1 MDNKYYLDQNG
12 LKALINKSVGLGNYF
27 IAVVLDQVTW
37 DKGDSTIIDQSGF
50 TADGQTV
57 VQFMRF
63 NNTTSVVDVSEYGE
77 GYVRP
82 KIGLSQ
88 PVFVNCF
95 NRILA
100 ITNTSVE
107 NENHSHS
114 EIFKLCDI
122 NSEANLGAGIG
133 HYVYRNNDNS
143 KEFILNVTITGT
155 GQQSL
160 TIAYRD
166 VLNNYEKNVIY
177 VDAYI
182 DTTTPSEEGE
192 IAAGTLQIDTVSL
205 VHVDSEG
212 NTSDI
217 TDQWST
223 ILNTE
228 ENLFRTEVELRIPA
242 DNYATLISDSPN
254 IIESE
259 SGSNITILRPSIY
272 DSQEGRNRY
281 MMWVSDPASALS
293 GPEPQWIFKLL
304 NSPQNGPS
312 ATALIVER
320 VQPISP
326 SDIVAELNYNGPY
339 TVTLK
344 NTGNYSLSTLIQA
357 FQINGVDVTSPS
369 LDTPVTIQRGDKIY
383 VEFKIPTASGGW
395 TYTTDLQVTQ
405 DSPYEKYT
413 RNTNVSSV
421 KVTIPCVKGNS
432 VIDIKLSRTK
442 GFGK

>member
-27 IAVVLDQVTW
+27 IAVILDQVTW

-50 TADGQTV
+50 TAGGQTT

-88 PVFVNCF
+88 SVFVNCF

-100 ITNTSVE
+100 ITNTTIE

-122 NSEANLGAGIG
+122 NSEASKGNGIG
-133 HYVYRNNDNS
+133 RYVYRNEDNS
-143 KEFILNVTITGT
+143 KEFILTATT
-155 GQQSL
+155 TAAGQQSL
-160 TIAYRD
+160 TIAYKD
-166 VLNNYEKNVIY
+166 VLNNYERNVIY

-182 DTTTPSEEGE
+182 DTTTPSEGGE
-192 IAAGTLQIDTVSL
+192 IAAGTLQIDTISL
-205 VHVDSEG
+205 VHVGSEG
-212 NTSDI
+212 NISDI

-242 DNYATLISDSPN
+242 DDYMALVSDSPN

-259 SGSNITILRPSIY
+259 SGSSITILRPSIY
-272 DSQEGRNRY
+272 DIQEGRSGY
-281 MMWVSDPASALS
+281 MMWVSDPASTLP
-293 GPEPQWIFKLL
+293 GPQWIFKLL
-304 NSPQNGPS
+304 NSPQIGPS
-312 ATALIVER
+312 ASGLIIER
-320 VQPISP
+320 IQPITP
-326 SDIVAELNYNGPY
+326 SDIVAELNYSGPY

-344 NTGNYSLSTLIQA
+344 NTGNYSPTTLIQA

-383 VEFKIPTASGGW
+383 VEFKIPKASGGW
-395 TYTTDLQVTQ
+395 KYTTDLQVEQ

-413 RNTNVSSV
+413 RNTGVTAIS
-421 KVTIPCVKGNS
+421 VTIPCVKGNS
-432 VIDIKLSRTK
+432 TIDIGLSRAK
-442 GFGK
+442 DIG

>member
-50 TADGQTV
+50 TAGGQTT

-88 PVFVNCF
+88 SVFVNCF

-100 ITNTSVE
+100 VTNTTVE

-122 NSEANLGAGIG
+122 NSEASKGNGIG
-133 HYVYRNNDNS
+133 RYVYRNEDNS
-143 KEFILNVTITGT
+143 KEFILTATT
-155 GQQSL
+155 TAAGQQSL
-160 TIAYRD
+160 TIAYKD
-166 VLNNYEKNVIY
+166 VLNNYERNVIY

-205 VHVDSEG
+205 VHVGSKG
-212 NTSDI
+212 NISDI

-242 DNYATLISDSPN
+242 DDYSALVSDRPN

-259 SGSNITILRPSIY
+259 SGSSITILRPSIY
-272 DSQEGRNRY
+272 DSQEGRNGY

-312 ATALIVER
+312 ASALIVER
-320 VQPISP
+320 VQPIAP
-326 SDIVAELNYNGPY
+326 SDIVAELNYSGPY

-344 NTGNYSLSTLIQA
+344 NTGNHSPSTLIQA

-369 LDTPVTIQRGDKIY
+369 LNTPVSIRRGDKVY
-383 VEFKIPTASGGW
+383 VEFTW
-395 TYTTDLQVTQ
+395 TKTTGYSYTTDLQVTQ

-413 RNTNVSSV
+413 RNTNVTSV

-432 VIDIKLSRTK
+432 VIDIKLSRAK
-442 GFGK
+442 DFG